1 MDDKLLNG
9 HERVQN
15 VENEENN
22 LKEMQL
28 SGLQR
33 VGLMKGLMKGLMERR
48 GKKTVLRCAS
58 RTIGAHF
65 RKKQAAE
72 GRL

>member
-33 VGLMKGLMKGLMERR
+33 VGLMKGFMKGLMERR
-48 GKKTVLRCAS
+48 GKKRC
-58 RTIGAHF
+58 
-65 RKKQAAE
+65 
-72 GRL
+72 